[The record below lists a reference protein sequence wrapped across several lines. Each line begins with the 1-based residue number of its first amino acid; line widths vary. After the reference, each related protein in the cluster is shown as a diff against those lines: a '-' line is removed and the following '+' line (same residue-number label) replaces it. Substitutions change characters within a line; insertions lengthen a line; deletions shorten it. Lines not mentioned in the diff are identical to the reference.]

1 MRGKNAGDQVVL
13 GFSFA
18 SEWLDGWREF
28 FLGQSGS
35 EVQQGQ
41 GCFRICSTLT
51 RKLLFHLHNTFFS
64 FISIS
69 AQRNRHKTVNLVIL
83 TSIGKRLISTTYPV

>member
-1 MRGKNAGDQVVL
+1 MLRDQSELKVKTGKLPMRGKNAGDQVVL

-28 FLGQSGS
+28 FLDQSGS

-51 RKLLFHLHNTFFS
+51 RKLLFHLHNTFF
-64 FISIS
+64 
-69 AQRNRHKTVNLVIL
+69 
-83 TSIGKRLISTTYPV
+83 